1 MIVVTDAIYYPS
13 NILIIDFVFDIFQE
27 KPNNEFN
34 FSHDVAPRGKQEAC
48 CISYLAAKKRENS
61 ITRLSK

>member
-13 NILIIDFVFDIFQE
+13 NILIIDCVFDIFQE
-27 KPNNEFN
+27 KPNNAFN

-48 CISYLAAKKRENS
+48 CISYLAQRNEK
-61 ITRLSK
+61 IL